1 MKLKDAVKAL
11 VKKKEEQQAE
21 ESVVEV
27 VGEHSLR
34 KPRRVNYHHGII
46 GVMGLDPTD
55 VEYEEMSAKLDELSH
70 TNPAL
75 YRKII
80 NMD

>member
-1 MKLKDAVKAL
+1 MRLADAVKAL
-11 VKKKEEQQAE
+11 GKRKAQQAE
-21 ESVVEV
+21 EPVVEV
-27 VGEHSLR
+27 VGDYVPR
-34 KPRRVNYHHGII
+34 KPHHVNYHHGII
-46 GVMGLDPTD
+46 GVMGLDPTG
-55 VEYEEMSAKLDELSH
+55 VEYEEMSAKLDELSR